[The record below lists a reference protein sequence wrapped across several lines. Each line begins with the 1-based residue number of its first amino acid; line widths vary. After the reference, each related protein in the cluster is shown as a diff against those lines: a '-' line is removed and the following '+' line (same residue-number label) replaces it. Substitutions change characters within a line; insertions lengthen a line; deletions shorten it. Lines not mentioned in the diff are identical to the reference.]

1 MDEYTISLLL
11 RENGLEVLTRS
22 VPPADE
28 LVLSNMDNTEKTWP
42 STVAEL
48 DLVDPEDDDDER
60 AGDEGN
66 DDRVGDD
73 VPHVTVDYRDRP
85 GRWENT
91 ELVAAAFRAAGN
103 PKFEDVRLRSAK
115 TSDRPAPTHRE
126 IALQRAKR
134 GNGSATW

>member
-1 MDEYTISLLL
+1 MDAYTISLLL

-22 VPPADE
+22 VPPADG
-28 LVLSNMDNTEKTWP
+28 LVLSNMDNTGNTWP

-60 AGDEGN
+60 DGNEGN
-66 DDRVGDD
+66 DDGVGDD

-126 IALQRAKR
+126 IALRQAKR

>member
-22 VPPADE
+22 VPPADG
-28 LVLSNMDNTEKTWP
+28 LVLSNMDNTENTRP

-66 DDRVGDD
+66 DDGVDDD

-115 TSDRPAPTHRE
+115 TSDRPAPPHRE
-126 IALQRAKR
+126 IAMCRGGE
-134 GNGSATW
+134 GNG